1 MHLHHQNRQ
10 SNVLDTDRISWLLV
24 KLSTPVFFG
33 MFVQSLYNVINTIFI
48 GHFVGPLGIAGLS
61 IVFPLQMVSWGVSQM
76 VGIGGASLISR
87 LIGKG
92 DNAGAEKTIGN
103 GISVGIIVAILVTVI
118 IAPFSAFWLRLIGA
132 SDEVM
137 PYAQPYL
144 IIIMSGTVFNVFAMA
159 LLSFVRA
166 EGNARVG
173 MVAMMMGAILSIILD
188 AIFVIPL
195 KMGVVGAGLATI
207 ISQIVSMIYLF
218 SYYLTGSS
226 YLKLH
231 VRNLKIDFSIL
242 KQMLAIGIAAF
253 VQTIT
258 SSLSAMLMIHMV
270 IRYGGDSGLEA
281 FGIIQRVMIFA
292 TLPAMVFGQ
301 GLQPILGFNYGA
313 KRYNLALKGIY
324 IAGVVS
330 TITSILG
337 FAVIYL
343 IPGPIMRI
351 FTTDQALIDMGVYA
365 SRLIFLSLPFMGL
378 VMVGQL
384 IFQAIGKAVQSFITA
399 IVRPILFLIP
409 LVLIM
414 SNLWQLDG
422 VFLAF
427 PSADILT
434 LMLIVVLIIPIL
446 RQFRRAAI
454 EEKTVPSVNNFSLG
468 KMMDTKE
475 TTGVSK

>member
-1 MHLHHQNRQ
+1 MQIHKQNHVN
-10 SNVLDTDRISWLLV
+10 NVLDTDRIGPLLF
-24 KLSTPVFFG
+24 KLATPVFFG
-33 MFVQSLYNVINTIFI
+33 MFVQTLYNVINTIFI

-92 DNAGAEKTIGN
+92 DISGAERTIGN
-103 GISVGIIVAILVTVI
+103 GISVAIIMAVLVTVL
-118 IAPFSAFWLRLIGA
+118 IAPFSGFWLRLIGA
-132 SDEVM
+132 TDEVM
-137 PYAQPYL
+137 PYASPYL
-144 IIIMSGTVFNVFAMA
+144 VIIMSGTVFNVFAMS

-188 AIFVIPL
+188 AIFVIPM

-226 YLKLH
+226 YLKIH
-231 VRNLKIDFSIL
+231 VRNLRLDFSIL
-242 KQMLAIGIAAF
+242 RQMLAIGIAAF

-258 SSLSAMLMIHMV
+258 ASLSAMLMIRMV
-270 IRYGGDSGLEA
+270 ITYGGDTALEA

-292 TLPAMVFGQ
+292 TMPAMVFGQ

-313 KRYNLALKGIY
+313 KRYHLANKGIY
-324 IAGVVS
+324 MAGVFS
-330 TITSILG
+330 TVTSILA

-343 IPGPIMRI
+343 IPGPIIRV
-351 FTTDQALIDMGVYA
+351 FTTDQTLIDMGMYA
-365 SRLIFLSLPFMGL
+365 SRLIFLSLPFMGG

-384 IFQAIGKAVQSFITA
+384 IFQAIGKATQSFITA

-409 LVLIM
+409 LVLVM
-414 SNLWQLDG
+414 SHYWQLDG

-434 LMLIVVLIIPIL
+434 LLTIVVLISPIL
-446 RQFRRAAI
+446 RQFRKAAVA
-454 EEKTVPSVNNFSLG
+454 EKTAINTGAFALENIV
-468 KMMDTKE
+468 DTKE
-475 TTGVSK
+475 ITGVSK

>member
-1 MHLHHQNRQ
+1 MQLHHQNRE
-10 SNVLDTDRISWLLV
+10 SNVLDTDRISWLLF
-24 KLSTPVFFG
+24 KLATPVFFG
-33 MFVQSLYNVINTIFI
+33 MFVQTLYNVINTIFI

-92 DNAGAEKTIGN
+92 DIPGAEKTIGN
-103 GISVGIIVAILVTVI
+103 GITVGIFMAILVTVI
-118 IAPFSAFWLRLIGA
+118 IAPFSTFWLKLIGA
-132 SDEVM
+132 SEEVM
-137 PYAQPYL
+137 PYARPYL
-144 IIIMSGTVFNVFAMA
+144 IIIMSGTVFNVFAMS

-258 SSLSAMLMIHMV
+258 SSLSAMIMIHTV
-270 IRYGGDSGLEA
+270 IKYGGDSALEA
-281 FGIIQRVMIFA
+281 FGIIQRVMIFV

-313 KRYNLALKGIY
+313 KRYHLALKGIY
-324 IAGVVS
+324 IAAIFS
-330 TITSILG
+330 TVMSILG
-337 FAVIYL
+337 FAIIYL
-343 IPGPIMRI
+343 IPGPIMRV

-365 SRLIFLSLPFMGL
+365 SRLIFLSLPFMGG

-409 LVLIM
+409 LVMIM

-434 LMLIVVLIIPIL
+434 LLMIVVLITPIL
-446 RQFRRAAI
+446 RQFRKAAI
-454 EEKTVPSVNNFSLG
+454 AENALQTAGSFSLE
-468 KMMDTKE
+468 KMMDTKQS
-475 TTGVSK
+475 TGVSK